1 MLIVVA
7 VAMLRAA
14 MLVLVAVLMVI
25 ATLHLQEDE
34 SGNPK
39 DGAKHATRKQT
50 LEDKE
55 EKVSMCIHLYAFVCI
70 CMLAAVLMVTVM
82 QSHQIQKP
90 SSPKIQPKSDVDAE
104 TSSEEE
110 KEVSISVCGGMHL
123 HA

>member
-39 DGAKHATRKQT
+39 DGAKHASKKKTP
-50 LEDKE
+50 EDKE
-55 EKVSMCIHLYAFVCI
+55 EKVSMCMHVYAFVCI
-70 CMLAAVLMVTVM
+70 CMLAVAF
-82 QSHQIQKP
+82 
-90 SSPKIQPKSDVDAE
+90 
-104 TSSEEE
+104 
-110 KEVSISVCGGMHL
+110 VCICMHL
-123 HA
+123 YACSSTDGDCDAASEKRQ

>member
-39 DGAKHATRKQT
+39 DGAKPASRKQT
-50 LEDKE
+50 PKDKE
-55 EKVSMCIHLYAFVCI
+55 EKVSMCTHLYAFVCI
-70 CMLAAVLMVTVM
+70 CMLAAVLMVTMM
-82 QSHQIQKP
+82 QRHQKKKP
-90 SSPKIQPKSDVDAE
+90 RSPPRPAKSN
-104 TSSEEE
+104 SEEE
-110 KEVSISVCGGMHL
+110 AEEEAKEEVSISVCGGMHL

>member
-39 DGAKHATRKQT
+39 DGAKHASRKQT
-50 LEDKE
+50 PEDKE

-82 QSHQIQKP
+82 SRRSLGVRLGHRKAAATKKP
-90 SSPKIQPKSDVDAE
+90 KKPKK
-104 TSSEEE
+104 
-110 KEVSISVCGGMHL
+110 KR
-123 HA
+123 

>member
-39 DGAKHATRKQT
+39 DGAKHASRKQT
-50 LEDKE
+50 PEDKE
-55 EKVSMCIHLYAFVCI
+55 EEVSMCIHLYAFVCI
-70 CMLAAVLMVTVM
+70 CMLAAVLMVTMM
-82 QSHQIQKP
+82 QRHQMKKP
-90 SSPKIQPKSDVDAE
+90 ASPLVPPNS
-104 TSSEEE
+104 SSEEE
-110 KEVSISVCGGMHL
+110 AEEEEEEEVSISVCGDMHL

>member
-70 CMLAAVLMVTVM
+70 CMLAAVLMVTMM
-82 QSHQIQKP
+82 QRHQKKP
-90 SSPKIQPKSDVDAE
+90 ASPLVPPNS
-104 TSSEEE
+104 SSEEE
-110 KEVSISVCGGMHL
+110 AEEEEEEEVSISVCGDMHL